1 MKMGQKNE
9 EKIEITE
16 ILDFIRIGIHQLG
29 VQITTLNNLMID
41 KGIITEQ
48 EYSTEM
54 KKVVDEIN
62 KYISEMSK
70 TEAVEEDN

>member
-1 MKMGQKNE
+1 M
-9 EKIEITE
+9 
-16 ILDFIRIGIHQLG
+16 
-29 VQITTLNNLMID
+29 QITTLNNLMID

>member
-1 MKMGQKNE
+1 MGQKNE

-41 KGIITEQ
+41 KGIITEE
-48 EYSTEM
+48 EYTTEM

-62 KYISEMSK
+62 NYISEMSK

>member
-41 KGIITEQ
+41 KGIITEE
-48 EYSTEM
+48 EYTTEM

-62 KYISEMSK
+62 NYISEMSK